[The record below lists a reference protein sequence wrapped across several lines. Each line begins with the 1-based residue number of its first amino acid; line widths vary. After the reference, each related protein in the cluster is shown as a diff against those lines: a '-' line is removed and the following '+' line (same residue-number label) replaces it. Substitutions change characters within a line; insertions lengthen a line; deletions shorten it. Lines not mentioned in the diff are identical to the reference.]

1 MALASA
7 PADGGEGGAAAPLSY
22 DAALDLAGVGA
33 FTTRMTLLCGLGN
46 AADAVELLAVS
57 LVLPAVG
64 PDGRG
69 ALRLSLPQM
78 AALSSALFWGAL
90 VGTVAWGVL
99 SDALG
104 RRKALAAAMA
114 VAGGFGLLSALT
126 TTFGAPRH
134 AVQRHDSMQ
143 RTD

>member
-1 MALASA
+1 MTLDAAHVDAHAEGNDAS
-7 PADGGEGGAAAPLSY
+7 DAALSY
-22 DAALDLAGVGA
+22 DAALDLAGVGR

-69 ALRLSLPQM
+69 ALRLSLNEM

-90 VGTVAWGVL
+90 LGTLAWGVL

-104 RRKALAAAMA
+104 RRTALAVRSLCRA
-114 VAGGFGLLSALT
+114 
-126 TTFGAPRH
+126 
-134 AVQRHDSMQ
+134 
-143 RTD
+143 